1 MAWQDL
7 VRILNRRDVYERGTH
22 ARCAACAEAEAGGG
36 MKWRRRLRA
45 RQVVWLTAAR
55 GRSKAPLLQVVGS
68 GGGAGCRSQRC
79 FLVYC
84 VHRAALMR

>member
-55 GRSKAPLLQVVGS
+55 GALKGS
-68 GGGAGCRSQRC
+68 SAAGGRKRRWSG
-79 FLVYC
+79 
-84 VHRAALMR
+84 M